1 MKGGWIMSDL
11 KLDFKKAT
19 EAIQKQA
26 QPTTKPKAKPKTKE
40 TVAEISKDKKTEE
53 VKPKE
58 VSKQKE
64 VIGITTT
71 RLNKRV
77 APNLDAK
84 VAAILEKGWE
94 VVILEDHGEWSK
106 VEGGYVMSKFLKK
119 A

>member
-1 MKGGWIMSDL
+1 M
-11 KLDFKKAT
+11 
-19 EAIQKQA
+19 
-26 QPTTKPKAKPKTKE
+26 QPTTKPKTKPKKSVKE
-40 TVAEISKDKKTEE
+40 IPKDKLKEE

-64 VIGITTT
+64 VVGITTT

-84 VAAILEKGWE
+84 VVAILEKGWE

-106 VEGGYVMSKFLKK
+106 VDGGYVMSKFLKK

>member
-1 MKGGWIMSDL
+1 M
-11 KLDFKKAT
+11 
-19 EAIQKQA
+19 
-26 QPTTKPKAKPKTKE
+26 QPTTKPKTKPQKSVK
-40 TVAEISKDKKTEE
+40 EISKDKLKEE

-64 VIGITTT
+64 VVGITTT

-84 VAAILEKGWE
+84 VVAILEKGWE

-106 VEGGYVMSKFLKK
+106 VDGGYVMSKFLKK

>member
-1 MKGGWIMSDL
+1 MSEM

-19 EAIQKQA
+19 EAIQKQV
-26 QPTTKPKAKPKTKE
+26 QPTTKPKPKPKPKKSVEDIPKDEFKE
-40 TVAEISKDKKTEE
+40 EI
-53 VKPKE
+53 KPKE
-58 VSKQKE
+58 VSKKKE
-64 VIGITTT
+64 VVAITTT

-94 VVILEDHGEWSK
+94 VVILEEHGEWSK
-106 VEGGYVMSKFLKK
+106 VDGGYVMSKFLKK